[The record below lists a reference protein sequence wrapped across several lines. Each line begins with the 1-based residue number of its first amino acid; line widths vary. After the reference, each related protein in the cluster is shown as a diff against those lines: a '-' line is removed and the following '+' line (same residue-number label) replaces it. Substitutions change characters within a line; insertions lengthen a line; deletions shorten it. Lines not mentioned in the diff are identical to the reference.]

1 MAKRNRCLA
10 LVMAAAIL
18 FAMLASAFFIAE
30 EASHSCIGDGCSICC
45 QISAC
50 RAVLRGLGL
59 VMLAAVLT
67 AAACAAL
74 CAVFAPQRGQT
85 RNFTLVSLKV
95 KLSD

>member
-30 EASHSCIGDGCSICC
+30 EAGHSCIGDGCSICC

-67 AAACAAL
+67 AAASHALGFCAAV
-74 CAVFAPQRGQT
+74 CRVSAQHC
-85 RNFTLVSLKV
+85 TLVSLKV